1 MEQHFLRRPK
11 KRRSLTKLRK
21 RQTLLY
27 SKKMKND
34 NGESFNNFNEEILIK
49 DRMAIAGGY
58 TKKSIEI
65 LSSNNLNLYEDVKED
80 NNEDNNDESEK
91 NDIEVP
97 KKNEQKRNSQTKNIQ
112 KNNILLVKPSK
123 FKKEKE
129 KNEEDLFFIN
139 KDNTKNKK
147 NNENLK
153 DEYDNEDS
161 KNKSSFSFN
170 KEENEKM
177 INNKKPKKDRLI
189 KMIKRKK
196 TKYNININAND
207 NEEKDE
213 LENYKP
219 DFNIK
224 IFYEGKGLTIKI
236 SKEDNFSNCML
247 LIQKKLLPFYKL
259 CDYDILYKLK
269 NLDPK
274 IVGNEKLV
282 DIIDDS
288 DDSPTFYLRKKSK
301 KNINN
306 KDTTV
311 SIENFPSFTDLA
323 TELNKFFEKEKRESN
338 FTVDYKGSICKVS
351 FSESEKACS
360 LIIFLTRLKRINPIF
375 KRLKINMDYKLN
387 VIIDPKK
394 FRKKPIKLI
403 LPLINK
409 KSYDNIVN
417 RKIKD
422 IKKKITIKNINNY
435 KSRNDYNK
443 EMNINSHSSFKRNKR
458 FESCISLGDRN
469 LLNIES
475 KLIKNKSIEN
485 NQQFNYNFKQRNME
499 KKCTL
504 ESKINYNPINYNVD
518 NDKPFL
524 SEASEEKMNLSK
536 LKSTN
541 MIINFNKFK
550 NLKKN
555 GFKNVNLNTYNND
568 VQKSLSPKIK
578 LRKNNNYY
586 IFDKNFQKKYK
597 L

>member
-1 MEQHFLRRPK
+1 MDELLIRPK
-11 KRRSLTKLRK
+11 KKNSGLIRFRKEETKL
-21 RQTLLY
+21 Y
-27 SKKMKND
+27 PKKSGKSND
-34 NGESFNNFNEEILIK
+34 EESFNKYYEEFLSKRRMLSWGITKKSVEILSKKDLNIYNEFNEE
-49 DRMAIAGGY
+49 
-58 TKKSIEI
+58 
-65 LSSNNLNLYEDVKED
+65 
-80 NNEDNNDESEK
+80 NNDESERL
-91 NDIEVP
+91 NLITENI
-97 KKNEQKRNSQTKNIQ
+97 KKTNQNKSSLSKNIS
-112 KNNILLVKPSK
+112 KNNILLINSAR
-123 FKKEKE
+123 FNNEKQK
-129 KNEEDLFFIN
+129 KNENILFTINNDNFEIDFQKDKKNIIPNKNEKTLFDKKIN
-139 KDNTKNKK
+139 KDKSPKDFRRKK
-147 NNENLK
+147 FHRVVDTE
-153 DEYDNEDS
+153 EYQDDNEG
-161 KNKSSFSFN
+161 
-170 KEENEKM
+170 E
-177 INNKKPKKDRLI
+177 I
-189 KMIKRKK
+189 
-196 TKYNININAND
+196 
-207 NEEKDE
+207 E
-213 LENYKP
+213 L
-219 DFNIK
+219 K
-224 IFYEGKGLTIKI
+224 IFYEGKGFSINI
-236 SKEDNFSNCML
+236 SKKEIFSNCL
-247 LIQKKLLPFYKL
+247 LEIQKNILPIYKL
-259 CDYDILYKLK
+259 SDYDILYKLK
-269 NLDPK
+269 ILDK
-274 IVGNEKLV
+274 KALSNEKLYN
-282 DIIDDS
+282 IIEEKNN
-288 DDSPTFYLRKKSK
+288 SPTFYLRKRNK
-301 KNINN
+301 K
-306 KDTTV
+306 KEDKTTV
-311 SIENFPSFTDLA
+311 IIENFPSFTDLA
-323 TELNKFFEKEKRESN
+323 TELNRFFEIEKKESN
-338 FTVDYKGSICKVS
+338 FTVDNKGSICKVS

-394 FRKKPIKLI
+394 LRKKPIKLI

-443 EMNINSHSSFKRNKR
+443 EMNINSHSNFKRNKR

-485 NQQFNYNFKQRNME
+485 NQQLNYNFKQRNME

-518 NDKPFL
+518 NDEPFL

-541 MIINFNKFK
+541 MIINFSKFK

-555 GFKNVNLNTYNND
+555 GFKNVNLNTYKND
-568 VQKSLSPKIK
+568 DQKSLSPKIK